1 MTTAD
6 VKKLLRDAL
15 DKKNEY
21 ILARDIKAEY
31 ERTLYGRSI
40 SYENDGSTHQHNGN
54 KTEDSYVMLEK
65 YSEDEKKA
73 RTEWILATQLANKL
87 INSLRDSKQR
97 EVLKRHYIN
106 GKDWPIVA
114 NEMNY
119 SESRIYQLHGIALV
133 NIILNYSNNM

>member
-15 DKKNEY
+15 NKKNEY
-21 ILARDIKAEY
+21 ILAKDIKAEY

-40 SYENDGSTHQHNGN
+40 NYENDGSTHQHNGN

-65 YSEDEKKA
+65 YSEDEKRAK
-73 RTEWILATQLANKL
+73 TEWILATQLANKL